1 MNTLQ
6 GKKILLGVTGSIAAY
21 KTATLVRLLKKE
33 GAQVQVVMTSSAI
46 EFITPLTLATLSE
59 NPVLHKFVKDEDG
72 TWNNHVRLGL
82 WADAMVIAP
91 ASAHTLA
98 KMANGFCDNLLL
110 ACYLSARCPIFFC
123 PAMDLDMYAHA
134 STQANIQKLVSYGN
148 ILIDAREGELASGLV
163 GKGRMAEPEEII
175 DVLKDY
181 FSPKLFLKKKILLTA
196 GTTREYI
203 DPVRFLSNGSTGK
216 MAYALAESF
225 ALKGADV
232 WLISGPAT
240 VKAHHRNIQTI
251 SVTTAEEMYEKTLQ
265 FYPQTDIAVFAA
277 AVADYTP
284 KTVASHKIKKSQD
297 SLLVELVKTKDIARE
312 MGLLKKSHQINV
324 GFALETDNE
333 IFHAKEKLRKKNF
346 DFIVLNSLRD
356 EGAGFGYDTNVITLI
371 DENTEER
378 FSLNSK
384 AILAENI
391 VAKVYAIMQKKLMQ

>member
-91 ASAHTLA
+91 ASANTLA

-175 DVLKDY
+175 EVLKDY

-265 FYPQTDIAVFAA
+265 FYPQADIAVFAA

>member
-163 GKGRMAEPEEII
+163 GKGRMTEPEEII